1 MTTYLTPGFDEFA
14 ELARHGN
21 VIPVFAEFI
30 ADNETPVSTFK
41 KLDPAQAGYS
51 FLFESTEKNDV
62 SGRFSFVGIDP
73 RIVIKTS
80 GAEFQIVESGV
91 ERRVRITGDPLD
103 EVRKLMAR
111 YRFVARPE
119 LPRFS
124 GGAVGF
130 LGYDAIH
137 FFEPKVPLAER
148 DELQLPEMIF
158 MITSSLL
165 IFDHR
170 LRTLK
175 IVANA
180 FLDGSPL
187 EEIYA
192 IATDTIYEIKSRLT
206 KPVDLPLV
214 PPGDFEVEP
223 FGRDGAPRRPAIA
236 ARCPY
241 QSNLTPEEFI
251 RAVERAKDYIRAG
264 DVFQVVLSQRFESD
278 FSGDALD
285 FYRCLRFIN
294 PSPYMFYL
302 KLGNDFA
309 LVGSSPEMHVRLIDD
324 ALEIRP
330 IAGTRQRGATPA
342 QDEHNAAELLADP
355 KECAEHIMLV
365 DLARND
371 VGRVSEFG
379 TVTVTELMGIERYSH
394 VMHIVSNV
402 TGRLR
407 AGCAGFDLVKA
418 TFPAGTVSGAPKIRA
433 MQIISE
439 LEKTRRG
446 CYAGAIGYFGFDG
459 NVDSCIAL
467 RCAVLKNG
475 KAYFQTGAGIV
486 ADSNPHSE
494 YEETVNKAAAM
505 AKALAMAKQ
514 VRPAGKDNR
523 GWKGRAVG
531 DFELRELTL
540 RLMRGENL
548 SRAEAANFLGC
559 LLNPIAT
566 DTQIAAALISLAA
579 KGETFD
585 ELAGI
590 AEAMRNRAL
599 PLRSCHKRFID
610 TAGTG
615 SSSAKTFNISTA
627 AAFVIAGAGLPVAKH
642 GSRAAT
648 SRSGSADVLQSLG
661 VNTAAPVETVER
673 CLNEHEI
680 CFIFAPLFHAATARV
695 AQVRRELGVHTI
707 FNLLGPLTNPART
720 PFQLVGVWQR
730 SLLERVASAIGR
742 LGTDKAWVVHGA
754 DGLDEITIAD
764 KTYVAAC
771 SSVGKVETFA
781 VSPEDFGLERRTCD
795 GFRAKKP
802 KENADLIRAVLRGD
816 KTGPIGV
823 ARDLVII
830 NAAAALHL
838 AGVARDLR
846 FAADLA
852 RESIDSGRAASKL
865 ELLVRETNRRR

>member
-1 MTTYLTPGFDEFA
+1 MRAQVTPSIDEFC
-14 ELARHGN
+14 ELAERGN
-21 VIPVFAEFI
+21 VVPIFAEFI
-30 ADNETPVSTFK
+30 ADNETPVSAFK
-41 KLDPAQAGYS
+41 KLDPQAGYS

-73 RIVIKTS
+73 RIVIKNY
-80 GAEFQIVESGV
+80 ERELQIVELGIG
-91 ERRVRITGDPLD
+91 RRVEITGDPLD
-103 EVRKLMAR
+103 ELRKLMAR
-111 YRFVARPE
+111 YQFVSHPE

-130 LGYDAIH
+130 LGYEAIH
-137 FFEPKVPLAER
+137 FFEPKVPIAER
-148 DELQLPEMIF
+148 DELKLPEMVF
-158 MITSSLL
+158 MIPSSLL

-170 LRTLK
+170 LRTLT

-180 FLDGSPL
+180 FLEDSPL
-187 EEIYA
+187 ENVYA
-192 IATDTIYEIKSRLT
+192 RAVESIDAIVRTLAKSA
-206 KPVDLPLV
+206 DLPLV
-214 PPGDFEVEP
+214 PTADSEP
-223 FGRDGAPRRPAIA
+223 EPVH
-236 ARCPY
+236 
-241 QSNLTPEEFI
+241 SNFNPDEFK

-264 DVFQVVLSQRFESD
+264 DIFQVVLSQRFESE
-278 FSGDALD
+278 FSGDPLD
-285 FYRCLRFIN
+285 FYRYLRFIN
-294 PSPYMFYL
+294 PSPYMFCL
-302 KLGNDFA
+302 KFGAEFA
-309 LVGSSPEMHVRLIDD
+309 LVGSSPEMHVRLIGD
-324 ALEIRP
+324 AVEIRP
-330 IAGTRQRGATPA
+330 LAGTRPRGATLA
-342 QDEHNAAELLADP
+342 QDERNAVELLTDP
-355 KECAEHIMLV
+355 KERAEHIMLV

-371 VGRVSEFG
+371 VGRVSDFG
-379 TVTVTELMGIERYSH
+379 TVRVTELMEIERYSH

-407 AGCAGFDLVKA
+407 TGCTGFDLVKA
-418 TFPAGTVSGAPKIRA
+418 TFPAGTVSGTPKIRA

-439 LEKTRRG
+439 LEGTRRG
-446 CYAGAIGYFGFDG
+446 CYAGVIGYFGFDG
-459 NVDSCIAL
+459 NVDSCIGL

-475 KAYFQTGAGIV
+475 KAYFQAGAGIV

-494 YEETVNKAAAM
+494 YEETVSKARAM

-514 VRPAGKDNR
+514 IRPSRRGKRECNAR
-523 GWKGRAVG
+523 EIG

-548 SRAEAANFLGC
+548 SRAEAAAFLGC

-566 DTQIAAALISLAA
+566 DAQIAAALTSLAV

-599 PLRSCHKRFID
+599 PLRSRHTRFID

-615 SSSAKTFNISTA
+615 SSAAKTFNISTA

-648 SRSGSADVLQSLG
+648 SRCGSADVLQALG

-680 CFIFAPLFHAATARV
+680 CFMFAPLFHAATARV
-695 AQVRRELGVHTI
+695 AQVRRDLGVHTT
-707 FNLLGPLTNPART
+707 FNLLGPLTNPARA
-720 PFQLVGVWQR
+720 PFQIVGVWQL
-730 SLLERVASAIGR
+730 SLLERVASTLAR
-742 LGTDKAWVVHGA
+742 LGVEKAWVVYGA

-771 SSVGKVETFA
+771 SSGGEVETFM
-781 VSPEDFGLERRTCD
+781 VSPEDFGLERQRFD
-795 GFRAKKP
+795 GFRGKGP
-802 KENADLIRAVLRGD
+802 QENAQLIRAILQGV
-816 KTGPIGV
+816 KTKTTNA

-838 AGVARDLR
+838 AGVAPDLR
-846 FAADLA
+846 CAADLA
-852 RESIDSGRAASKL
+852 RESIDSGQAASKMDA
-865 ELLVRETNRRR
+865 LVRETNRSQ